1 MEFIEEEATLIDIS
15 RVKEKINGDQINE
28 VVHHDYGLDDLD
40 YYESEDFVMFG
51 VGGPG

>member
-1 MEFIEEEATLIDIS
+1 MEFIEEEATLIDIP

-28 VVHHDYGLDDLD
+28 VVHFDYGLNDLD
-40 YYESEDFVMFG
+40 YYESEDLVMFG